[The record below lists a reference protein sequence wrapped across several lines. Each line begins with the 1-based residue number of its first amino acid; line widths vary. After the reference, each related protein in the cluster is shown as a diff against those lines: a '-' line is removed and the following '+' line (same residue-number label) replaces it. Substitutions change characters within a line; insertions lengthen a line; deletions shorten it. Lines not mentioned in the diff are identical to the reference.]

1 MPYPYPY
8 PYPYPCFTGTY
19 SHLPPQA
26 GNLF

>member
-1 MPYPYPY
+1 MPYPLPY

-26 GNLF
+26 GYLF